1 MRGTLRMGCAR
12 VGRLN
17 TPGFDAS
24 SRATRRDS
32 PMWRLLASFSI
43 FLIAGSLSSP
53 AWAQRHKEE
62 TWACTDNARQTVTLT
77 SVPPNT
83 LAALVITAC
92 DMRYEL
98 LPREGADIT
107 ARAIDKVQS
116 FQRDTVQPV
125 IMTNHP

>member
-24 SRATRRDS
+24 SRATRCDS

-62 TWACTDNARQTVTLT
+62 A
-77 SVPPNT
+77 
-83 LAALVITAC
+83 
-92 DMRYEL
+92 
-98 LPREGADIT
+98 
-107 ARAIDKVQS
+107 
-116 FQRDTVQPV
+116 
-125 IMTNHP
+125 